1 MDRPSN
7 EDERAAAH
15 ARLFCPAVVRAVLRW
30 LRRLGVPLCHRAD
43 VAGQI
48 WLNAWESWPRFDPKR
63 GRPERWLNA
72 ITVHV
77 VSHYRERMQHRREEL
92 VDLIDVADPA
102 PDAAVAMEYDSIRSG
117 TINAVKELDPQLRF
131 VLVAHD
137 LDGIPM
143 AQVAED
149 AGLPLSTL
157 YKRRTRALGALRDIM
172 GLRVTMEDFAG
183 RVGPQG
189 ASTKAS

>member
-1 MDRPSN
+1 MN
-7 EDERAAAH
+7 EDERAAAY
-15 ARLFCPAVVRAVLRW
+15 ARLFCPAVLRAVLRW
-30 LRRLGVPLCHRAD
+30 LRRLGVPLCHRTD
-43 VAGQI
+43 VAGQV

-77 VSHYRERMQHRREEL
+77 AAHYRERMQHRREEL
-92 VDLIDVADPA
+92 VDLIDVPDPA
-102 PDAAVAMEYDSIRSG
+102 PDAFAAMESHSIRTG
-117 TINAVKELDPQLRF
+117 TIDAVNELDPQLRS

-157 YKRRTRALGALRDIM
+157 YKRRTKALGALRDC
-172 GLRVTMEDFAG
+172 RSPRARHEPQRDPRG
-183 RVGPQG
+183 RRRGRG
-189 ASTKAS
+189 RWRS

>member
-1 MDRPSN
+1 MGRPSD

-15 ARLFCPAVVRAVLRW
+15 ARLFCPALVRAVPRW
-30 LRRLGVPLCHRAD
+30 LARLGVPLWHRAD
-43 VAGQI
+43 VAGQV

-72 ITVHV
+72 IAVHV
-77 VSHYRERMQHRREEL
+77 AAHYHERLQHRREEL
-92 VDLIDVADPA
+92 VDLIDVPDPA
-102 PDAAVAMEYDSIRSG
+102 PDAFAAMESHSIRTG
-117 TINAVKELDPQLRF
+117 TIDAVNELDPQLRF

-143 AQVAED
+143 GQVAED

-157 YKRRTRALGALRDIM
+157 YKRRTKALGALRDC
-172 GLRVTMEDFAG
+172 RSPRARHEPQRDPRG
-183 RVGPQG
+183 RRRG
-189 ASTKAS
+189 

>member
-1 MDRPSN
+1 MCRPPD

-15 ARLFCPAVVRAVLRW
+15 ARLFCPTLVRAVLRW
-30 LRRLGVPLCHRAD
+30 LARLGVPPCHRGD
-43 VAGQI
+43 VAGQV
-48 WLNAWESWPRFDPKR
+48 WLNVWESWPRFDPKR
-63 GRPERWLNA
+63 GRPECWLNA

-77 VSHYRERMQHRREEL
+77 ASHYHERAQHRREEL
-92 VDLIDVADPA
+92 VDLIEVSDPA
-102 PDAAVAMEYDSIRSG
+102 PDAAAVMECDIIRTS
-117 TINAVKELDPQLRF
+117 TINAVNELDPELRS

-157 YKRRTRALGALRDIM
+157 YKRRTRAIIALRDVF
-172 GLRVTMEDFAG
+172 R
-183 RVGPQG
+183 RQG
-189 ASTKAS
+189 GWENSAWKVELQ